1 MIKLKRYKAN
11 DLYIGYLG
19 IVKKNNSSYVCDSQG
34 MKRKIVF
41 LKKLP
46 NFYDECKDIRMG
58 VSYLSFHNIH
68 VILSNEIGKVLY
80 YRLVPLTTIT
90 MKEKF
95 TFKEIENWEDRFN
108 NISQEDVAKEDIS
121 KTTNEPFLDILLTY
135 KTKIDEIN
143 DEEKREI
150 LKKRIV
156 ELGRLYADSLIK
168 IKMNMELPTGL
179 TLENPEVSLREL
191 MVKEL
196 VKIDMEIE
204 KELSNNSLREGI
216 KVLERSLGSDKK

>member
-1 MIKLKRYKAN
+1 MIKLKKYKAN

-34 MKRKIVF
+34 MKRKLVF
-41 LKKLP
+41 LKKLT
-46 NFYDECKDIRMG
+46 NFYDECQDIRTG

-80 YRLVPLTTIT
+80 YRLIPLTTLT
-90 MKEKF
+90 LKEKF
-95 TFKEIENWEDRFN
+95 TFKEIESWEDRLN
-108 NISQEDVAKEDIS
+108 NVNQEDEKTEDIS
-121 KTTNEPFLDILLTY
+121 KTTNEPFLDVLLTY
-135 KTKIDEIN
+135 KTKINEIN

-150 LKKRIV
+150 LKRRIV
-156 ELGRLYADSLIK
+156 ELGKIYVDSLIK

-179 TLENPEVSLREL
+179 TLENPDVSLRKL
-191 MVKEL
+191 MIKEL

-204 KELSNNSLREGI
+204 RELSNNPLREGI
-216 KVLERSLGSDKK
+216 KVLERSLGSGKK